1 MQLRDDEAG
10 LVCPE
15 RDVYRALLPW
25 DNARVLELGCGRAEH
40 TRTIADS
47 FPGVRITA
55 LEVDP
60 IQHAQNLAVSDLPNV
75 RFAEG
80 GAEAI
85 PAADASFDIVLMF
98 KSLHHVPTG
107 LLDRALAEVHRVLAP
122 GGVAYFSEPVFAG
135 EYNEIVR
142 IFHDE
147 ERVRAAAFAALRRSV
162 EGGIFELVAER
173 FFRAPVRFDSFAHFQ
188 QRVIGVTHTRHCLD
202 EAQLAAVRDRF
213 MRHVKAD
220 GATFLQPMRVDLL
233 RKAA

>member
-1 MQLRDDEAG
+1 MQLRDDGAG

-15 RDVYRALLPW
+15 RDVYRALLAL

-40 TRTIADS
+40 TRAIADS

-55 LEVDP
+55 LEVDR

-162 EGGIFELVAER
+162 EGGVFELVAER

-188 QRVIGVTHTRHCLD
+188 QRVIGVTHTQHCLD
-202 EAQLAAVRDRF
+202 EAQLAVVRDRF